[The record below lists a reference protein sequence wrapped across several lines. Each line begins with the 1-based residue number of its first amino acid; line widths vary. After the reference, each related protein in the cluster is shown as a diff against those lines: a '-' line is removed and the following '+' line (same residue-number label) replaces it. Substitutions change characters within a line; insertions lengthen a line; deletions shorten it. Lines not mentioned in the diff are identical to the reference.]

1 MKKNGIL
8 NSEIAKVLADLGHT
22 DQIVIAD
29 AGLPIP
35 KGVAKID
42 LALSLQDPPFQKILA
57 LLLQEMEVESAILAD
72 EIQQMNVPQLK
83 SIHAL
88 MLDRPLTF
96 VSHEAFKE
104 RTKEAK
110 VIIRTGEAT
119 PYSNIILEAG
129 VIF

>member
-29 AGLPIP
+29 AGLPVP

-42 LALSLQDPPFQKILA
+42 LALSLQDPPFQKILT
-57 LLLQEMEVESAILAD
+57 LLLHEMEVESAILAE
-72 EIQQMNVPQLK
+72 EIQQINVPQLEA
-83 SIHAL
+83 IHAL
-88 MLDRPLTF
+88 IPDKPLKF
-96 VSHEAFKE
+96 LSHEAFKE
-104 RTKEAK
+104 QTKEAK